1 MGTSWPLPP
10 PKMSLSA
17 ARENTRKP
25 KITGKYFDLDAADD
39 MTAAR
44 FTLAAFSVNPRG
56 QLQSKRLRAWLRR
69 GKPQS

>member
-1 MGTSWPLPP
+1 MGTSWPLPS